1 MWIVKYALQKPY
13 TFAVMALVIA
23 IMGLLS
29 ITRTPTDVFPEIDI
43 PVVTVVWRY
52 PNLSTSDMESQITTF
67 SEFSSSFAVSNIK
80 EIKSETINGIAIIRF
95 YFFPGVNVP
104 EALAQLTAVCQSILG
119 RMPPGTDPPLIL
131 RFNASSVPVI
141 QLAISSDSLSQSQL
155 YDFALFQLR
164 QQLASVQGTT
174 VSLPFGGADRQ
185 VMVDIDL
192 DALAGYGLSP
202 QDISDAVTAQ
212 NLTLPTGVIKMGER
226 EYTVG
231 INSSP
236 VSVEAFNDMPVRQVN
251 GSTVYLRDV
260 AQVRDGPKVQ
270 TSIVR
275 KDGKGGVLVTIL
287 KNGNASS
294 LKVSQQ
300 IKAKLDEVRASAPPG
315 TTIEVVSDQ
324 APFVLGAIKGVLVE
338 AAVAATLTALM
349 ILLFLGSWRST
360 LIVATSIPLAVF
372 VSILGFTALGET
384 LNIMTLSGLALAVG
398 ILVDDATVEIE
409 NIHRNSDM
417 GKPLTRAILD
427 GAQQVAGP
435 AFVATLAISIVFLS
449 VLFLDGVPRYLFI
462 PQSMAVAF
470 AVLASYMLSRT
481 IVPTMAHYLLP
492 GELSDEHKV
501 GGAHSRTYHGAGGF
515 WGIFGGVHRAFNR
528 RFDRFRE
535 GYLSALEWTLGHRVI
550 VLGLFAVLV
559 VGTVAIAPFVGRD
572 FYPSSDAG
580 EVRLQ
585 IRAPAGTRV
594 EQTERYFARVE
605 KTVRDIIPA
614 SDLEGVT
621 SNVGVPDG
629 INLGITDSS
638 TISPADGE
646 MLIKLREGKKG
657 SSFEYLREL
666 RKKIPAEHPYLRIA
680 ALPGDMATQIL
691 NFGLPAPIDIQV
703 TGLDRKAAYA
713 KAQEIATGLREVPGA
728 VDVRVHQVVDRP
740 HVFIDVDRQRAGEA
754 GLTERDVA
762 NSVLV
767 SLASSGQVN
776 RTYWTD
782 VKSARNYP
790 VAVQTPPR
798 RVANLDELK
807 TTNVSAAGTASAADG
822 SPSRPSQ
829 LLGDLAKIDRSTA
842 PVLATHS
849 NVQPTFNVRA
859 DVQGTDLASVA
870 GPLQK
875 IVKQAR
881 QDLQPGMRVEVRGQI
896 ESMNSA
902 FIRLALGIVFAA
914 MLVYFL
920 MVVNFQSWIDPLV
933 IVCGLPGAMVGIVW
947 ALWATHTTFSV
958 PSLMGAIMAVGVA
971 TSNSILVIVFA
982 NEQRDEGKSAVEA
995 ALEAGKTRLRPVI
1008 MTALAMIIGM
1018 LPMSLGLSE
1027 GGEQNAPL
1035 GRAVIGGL
1043 VVATLATL
1051 FLVPSIYTVLRKTMP
1066 EKRHDPDLGDEPAP
1080 GDRKPGDE
1088 KQGEPKPGEPARN
1101 GHADG
1106 RNGAEADHKQ
1116 GVQS

>member
-29 ITRTPTDVFPEIDI
+29 VARTPTDVFPEIDI

-52 PNLSTSDMESQITTF
+52 PNLSAADMESQITTF

-80 EIKSETINGIAIIRF
+80 EIKSETINGVAIIRF
-95 YFFPGVNVP
+95 YFYPGVNVP

-141 QLAISSDSLSQSQL
+141 QLAISSDTLTQSQL
-155 YDFALFQLR
+155 YDFAIFQLR

-202 QDISDAVTAQ
+202 QDISDAVSAQ

-236 VSVEAFNDMPVRQVN
+236 VSVEAFNDMPVREVN
-251 GSTVYLRDV
+251 GSTVFLRDV
-260 AQVRDGPKVQ
+260 ASVRDGPKVQ
-270 TSIVR
+270 TSVVR

-294 LKVSQQ
+294 LAVSSK
-300 IKAKLDEVRASAPPG
+300 IKAKLDEVRAGAPPG

-338 AAVAATLTALM
+338 ALVAATLTALM

-427 GAQQVAGP
+427 GAQQVAAP

-470 AVLASYMLSRT
+470 AVLASYLLSRT

-501 GGAHSRTYHGAGGF
+501 GGAHSRVYHGAGGF
-515 WGIFGGVHRAFNR
+515 WGVFGGVHRAFNR

-535 GYLSALEWTLGHRVI
+535 GYVSALEWTLGHRII

-559 VGTVAIAPFVGRD
+559 AATGAMAPFVGRD
-572 FYPSSDAG
+572 FYPASDAG

-605 KTVRDIIPA
+605 KTVRQVIPA
-614 SDLEGVT
+614 SDLESVT
-621 SNVGVPDG
+621 ANVGVPDG

-646 MLIKLREGKKG
+646 LLIKLREGKKG
-657 SSFEYLREL
+657 SSFDYLREL
-666 RKKIPAEHPYLRIA
+666 RKRIPAEHPYLRVSA
-680 ALPGDMATQIL
+680 SPGDMATQIL
-691 NFGLPAPIDIQV
+691 NFGLPAPIDVQV

-713 KAQEIATGLREVPGA
+713 KAQEIAGKLRDVPGA

-798 RVANLDELK
+798 RVASLDELK
-807 TTNVSAAGTASAADG
+807 TTNVSASGSASAASAA
-822 SPSRPSQ
+822 SPARPAQ

-870 GPLQK
+870 SPLK
-875 IVKQAR
+875 AIVKEASA
-881 QDLQPGMRVEVRGQI
+881 DLPPGMRIEVRGQI
-896 ESMNSA
+896 ESMNSS
-902 FIRLALGIVFAA
+902 FLRLGLGIVFAA

-920 MVVNFQSWIDPLV
+920 MVVNFQSWVDPLV
-933 IVCGLPGAMVGIVW
+933 IICGLPGAMVGIVW

-982 NEQRDEGKSAVEA
+982 NEQRDEGKDAVQA

-1051 FLVPSIYTVLRKTMP
+1051 FLVPSIYTVLRKNMP

-1080 GDRKPGDE
+1080 GE
-1088 KQGEPKPGEPARN
+1088 QKPGEQTPDQQHQN
-1101 GHADG
+1101 GRAEGHDG
-1106 RNGAEADHKQ
+1106 RSGAGAERKQ